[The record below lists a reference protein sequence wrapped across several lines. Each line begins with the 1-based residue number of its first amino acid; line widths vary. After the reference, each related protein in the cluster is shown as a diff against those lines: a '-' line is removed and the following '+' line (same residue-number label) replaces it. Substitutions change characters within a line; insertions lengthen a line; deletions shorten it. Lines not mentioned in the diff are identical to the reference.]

1 MRHLRPG
8 TTLPA
13 RPETRM
19 GEPGERQGGRSNNV
33 RSVDIAGVA
42 ETMTA
47 MLVFTDSQLR
57 TGWAAS
63 ERVPDREA
71 RRFP

>member
-1 MRHLRPG
+1 ML
-8 TTLPA
+8 LPA
-13 RPETRM
+13 RSSGTAWRIERT
-19 GEPGERQGGRSNNV
+19 GEARRPQSVRSNNV